1 MKSIVL
7 RHIKCPMLLEHID
20 LHRPSEVDVHVQLFL
35 AEDYHIGS
43 GSKHERID
51 GESIRTSL
59 LRLMMSRDQRREG
72 STVME
77 HYMQQIIHD
86 CFNQH
91 SLVQRVKVAMTHR
104 DVGLEYD
111 VLLDQW
117 LNWPE
122 NL

>member
-1 MKSIVL
+1 
-7 RHIKCPMLLEHID
+7 
-20 LHRPSEVDVHVQLFL
+20 
-35 AEDYHIGS
+35 
-43 GSKHERID
+43 
-51 GESIRTSL
+51 
-59 LRLMMSRDQRREG
+59 MMVRDQCREG